1 MEVTKLRD
9 WLESGRPI
17 MIYDSENRES
27 EVDLVYYA
35 PSVTPSSIYTLR
47 TLAGGLI
54 CFAMPL
60 EVGHKLGL
68 RFMSEIMLEHYPEL
82 VKRPSYGDWP
92 AFSLWVNHVSVK
104 TGISDNDRAL
114 TIRKLVE
121 VAEEGNREKFK
132 EEFMSPGHVPILLAR
147 KIEERRGHTELSVR
161 LVQALGLKPFT
172 VFAEVLDY
180 KVSMSL
186 DKAKEISKSLGL
198 PLLKGEE
205 IVRIVGMK
213 NDSNIDT

>member
-1 MEVTKLRD
+1 
-9 WLESGRPI
+9 
-17 MIYDSENRES
+17 MIYDSEERES

-54 CFAMPL
+54 CFALPL
-60 EVGHKLGL
+60 EVGRELGL
-68 RFMSEIMLEHYPEL
+68 RFMTELMLEHYPKL
-82 VKRPSYGDWP
+82 VKRPGYGDWP
-92 AFSLWVNHVSVK
+92 AFSIWVNHISVK
-104 TGISDNDRAL
+104 TGISDNDRTI

-121 VAEEGNREKFK
+121 VAEKGDRDKF
-132 EEFMSPGHVPILLAR
+132 ENEFMSPGHIPILLAR

-161 LVQALGLKPFT
+161 LMQALGLKPFA
-172 VFAEVLDY
+172 VFAEMLDY

-186 DKAKEISKSLGL
+186 EKANELSKSLGF

-205 IVRIVGMK
+205 IVKVVGMR
-213 NDSNIDT
+213 NDSNIDPK